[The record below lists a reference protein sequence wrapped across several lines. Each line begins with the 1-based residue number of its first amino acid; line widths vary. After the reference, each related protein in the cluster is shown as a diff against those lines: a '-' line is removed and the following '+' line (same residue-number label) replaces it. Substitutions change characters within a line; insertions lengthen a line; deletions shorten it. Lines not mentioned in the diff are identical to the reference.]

1 MKTITSIAEFRKQLA
16 DWRQS
21 GDRVAFVPTMGN
33 LHIGHLQLLTQARRL
48 ARRTVVSIFVN
59 PLQFGP
65 SEDYQSY
72 PRSLEADSVQ
82 LAAEGL
88 DVLFVPKVGEMYPD
102 GTESMTRVEVPD
114 LSNILCG
121 RSRPG
126 HFTGVATVVTKLLN
140 IVQPDVALFGEKD
153 YQQLLVIR
161 RAVADLCLPVEI
173 VGVPTVR
180 EADGLAMSSRNVY
193 LSDAERARAPLLYQ
207 TLLEVVERLQQG
219 ADDFVALEAEAVN
232 RLLES
237 GFRPDYVSVCRAHD
251 LTAPT
256 LQDSALIVL
265 GAAWLGKT
273 RLIDNVALHY

>member
-1 MKTITSIAEFRKQLA
+1 MKTVTTIAEIRAQRA
-16 DWRQS
+16 DWRAR
-21 GDRVAFVPTMGN
+21 GERIAFVPTMGN
-33 LHIGHLQLLTQARRL
+33 LHTGHLQLLTQARQL
-48 ARRTVVSIFVN
+48 ARRAVVSIFVN

-88 DVLFVPKVGEMYPD
+88 DVLFAPKVGEMYPD

-121 RSRPG
+121 LARPG
-126 HFTGVATVVTKLLN
+126 HFTGVATVVTKLFN

-161 RAVADLCLPVEI
+161 RVVADLCLPVEI

-180 EADGLAMSSRNVY
+180 EADGLAMSSRNAY
-193 LSDAERARAPLLYQ
+193 LADAERARAPLLHQ
-207 TLLEVVERLQQG
+207 TLLAVVQRLQHG
-219 ADDFVALEAEAVN
+219 ADDFAALESEAVN
-232 RLLES
+232 RLRES
-237 GFRPDYVSVCRAHD
+237 GFRPDYVSVRRAQD
-251 LTAPT
+251 LAEPT
-256 LQDSALIVL
+256 LQDSALVVL

-273 RLIDNVALHY
+273 RLIDNVRM

>member
-1 MKTITSIAEFRKQLA
+1 MKTVTTIAELRKQLA
-16 DWRQS
+16 DWRAR
-21 GDRVAFVPTMGN
+21 GERIAFVPTMGN
-33 LHIGHLQLLTQARRL
+33 LHTGHLHLLIQAQRF
-48 ARRTVVSIFVN
+48 APHTVVSIFVN

-88 DVLFVPKVGEMYPD
+88 DVLFAPKVGEMYPD
-102 GTESMTRVEVPD
+102 GTESMTRVEVPE
-114 LSNILCG
+114 LSSILCG
-121 RSRPG
+121 LTRPG

-161 RAVADLCLPVEI
+161 RVVADLCLPVEI

-180 EADGLAMSSRNVY
+180 EADGLAMSSRNAY

-207 TLLEVVERLQQG
+207 TLLEVVERLQHG
-219 ADDFVALEAEAVN
+219 VDDFAALETEAMA
-232 RLLES
+232 RLRES
-237 GFRPDYVSVCRAHD
+237 GFRPDYVSVRRAQD
-251 LTAPT
+251 LAEPT

-273 RLIDNVALHY
+273 RLIDNVKM